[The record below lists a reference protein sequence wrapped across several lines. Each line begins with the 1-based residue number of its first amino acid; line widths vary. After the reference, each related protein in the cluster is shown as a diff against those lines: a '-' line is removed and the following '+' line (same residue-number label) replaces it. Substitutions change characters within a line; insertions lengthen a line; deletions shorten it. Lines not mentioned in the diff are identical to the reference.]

1 MNARDILIGRYPDE
15 LIDLLISYFKEIER
29 SYRLESWKP
38 SELDSGHFVE
48 VARRIIEH
56 ELFGTYTPVSKSL
69 GSFNPSVLGK
79 YESSS
84 GDESLRIIMPR
95 ILYSMYCVRN
105 KRGVGHVGSISPNKM
120 DATFILS
127 SAKWVLAEFIRI
139 AGQTVPEIA
148 HSIIDDLTDKHVDLV
163 WSDEE
168 TFMIL
173 DAKMKAA
180 DKVLV
185 ALYKEDNIN
194 IGLLQQ
200 RIHYKNKS
208 DFKKIIKQ
216 LEASKLLHW
225 TEQDSC
231 KLSPLGVREVENR
244 IM

>member
-1 MNARDILIGRYPDE
+1 MNARDILVSHYPGE
-15 LIDLLISYFKEIER
+15 LVDLLLSYFKEIER
-29 SYRLESWKP
+29 TYRLESWKP

-48 VARRIIEH
+48 IARRIIEY
-56 ELFGTYTPVSKSL
+56 ELFSAYTPINKSL
-69 GSFNPSVLGK
+69 GAFNPSVLGK
-79 YESSS
+79 YESST

-95 ILYSMYCVRN
+95 VLYSMYCVRN

-127 SAKWVLAEFIRI
+127 SSKWVLAEFLRI
-139 AGQTVPEIA
+139 AGQTIPDRA

-163 WSDEE
+163 WSDDK

-173 DAKMKAA
+173 DPKMKAA

-200 RIHYKNKS
+200 RVQYKNKS
-208 DFKKIIKQ
+208 NFRKIIKQ
-216 LEASKLLHW
+216 LEASKLLHL
-225 TEQDSC
+225 TDQDSC
-231 KLSPLGVREVENR
+231 KLSPLGVREVEDR
-244 IM
+244 IV